1 MENINL
7 ENKPGGRYVSI
18 EDTRLYIV
26 ERGQGYPLLI
36 LHGGPGLDHH
46 MFGDYLDP
54 LKDKYKLIFVDQRS
68 QGRSDLTPENTWTLK
83 QMAQDVFSLARAM
96 NLENYA
102 ILGHSF
108 GALVALQNA
117 VDFPDQNIQTI
128 ISSGFPSSKFLKH
141 VEHNL
146 EVLEPQELRERIAA
160 SWEKEKTVETEE
172 DVKSLLKDQ
181 MPFHFANPRDPIM
194 QEYENRSSGARYS
207 PKILRHFAQ
216 EEYGGI
222 EVLDSLKVVSFPM
235 LVMVGRHDRVC
246 SVKAA
251 EAIASGVQNAELAIF
266 ENCGHMT
273 FVEENEKYITVVRN
287 FLDRYIS

>member
-1 MENINL
+1 MENINM
-7 ENKPGGRYVSI
+7 ENEPGSRYVSI

-26 ERGQGYPLLI
+26 ERGQGYPVFI

-46 MFGDYLDP
+46 IFGDYLDP
-54 LKDKYKLIFVDQRS
+54 LKDKYQLIFVDQRS

-83 QMAQDVFSLARAM
+83 QMAQDVLSLARAM

-117 VDFPDQNIQTI
+117 VDFPDQHIQTI
-128 ISSGFPSSKFLKH
+128 ISSGFPSSKFLNH
-141 VEHNL
+141 VQHNL
-146 EVLEPQELRERIAA
+146 EVFEPQELRERIVA
-160 SWEKEKTVETEE
+160 SWEREKTVETEE

-181 MPFHFANPRDPIM
+181 APFHFANPRTPLM
-194 QEYENRSSGARYS
+194 EEYESRSSGARYS

-222 EVLDSLKVVSFPM
+222 EVLDRLKVVSFPM

-246 SVKAA
+246 SVEAA
-251 EAIASGVQNAELAIF
+251 EAIVSGVQNAELVIF
-266 ENCGHMT
+266 ENSGHMT
-273 FVEENEKYITVVRN
+273 FVEENEKYISVIRK

>member
-1 MENINL
+1 M
-7 ENKPGGRYVSI
+7 
-18 EDTRLYIV
+18 
-26 ERGQGYPLLI
+26 I

-194 QEYENRSSGARYS
+194 EEYENRSSGARYS